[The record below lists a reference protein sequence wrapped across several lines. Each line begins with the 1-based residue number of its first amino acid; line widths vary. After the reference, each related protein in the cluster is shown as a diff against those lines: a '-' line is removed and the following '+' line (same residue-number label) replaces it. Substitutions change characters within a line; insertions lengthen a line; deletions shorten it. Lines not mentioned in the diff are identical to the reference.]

1 MNYLYFVA
9 LPAFGQLCGGI
20 GFTTLILW
28 IAYLFSDDNK
38 CNGCCGKT
46 VIPLFIAL
54 LLIALGFFIP
64 SKKEMIEL
72 KVISAVTELKGADKI
87 PQKLVDKLNIILED
101 K

>member
-1 MNYLYFVA
+1 MNYLYFIA
-9 LPAFGQLCGGI
+9 FPAFGQLCGGI
-20 GFTTLILW
+20 GFTTLIIW
-28 IAYLFSDDNK
+28 IAYLFTNEDNN
-38 CNGCCGKT
+38 NGRCCKT
-46 VIPLFIAL
+46 ATPLFIAL

-72 KVISAVTELKGADKI
+72 KVISAITELKGADKI